1 VLVAAVACE
10 KERAMALLAERMK
23 QPLPME
29 EARTLIIHL

>member
-1 VLVAAVACE
+1 VACE

-29 EARTLIIHL
+29 EAWTLIRD